1 VDLAGRLDGELE
13 TVVYRVAQEALLNV
27 ARHAEAR
34 RIWLELEDAG
44 DRVDLEIGD
53 DGVGFEPV
61 TSATL
66 VRQGHFGLVAM
77 QERVEMAG
85 GRFQVDTR
93 PGAGVVLRAMFPVS
107 PAA

>member
-1 VDLAGRLDGELE
+1 M
-13 TVVYRVAQEALLNV
+13 

-34 RIWLELEDAG
+34 RIWLELEEAG
-44 DRVDLEIGD
+44 DRVDLCIGD

-66 VRQGHFGLVAM
+66 VGQGHFGLVAM

-107 PAA
+107 SA